1 MPVRAATTPNFCSW
15 ARASPIPTS
24 PLHRSDR
31 NFANSSTDLYEIFIN
46 SGHSVQMRPTLKS
59 TIGAMLDS
67 FGTHRATT
75 PPSGEIAMAAHLAA
89 LFKSLKID
97 LVIDVG
103 ADQGQFGTL
112 LRDHVGYTG
121 PIASFEPIPASF
133 ATLQHR
139 ASIDPMWQVE
149 HAALGEALG
158 DLPLNV
164 IDLQNFRPVPP
175 PNTQRLP
182 ARHTAQIKRQT
193 IPVRTLDDIV
203 PALRTRTRAR
213 HIFLK
218 LDDQRARSRHITR
231 WRARARYHRRH
242 PDRTLHRSP
251 VRRSAP
257 LSRAALLF
265 SGEAFHPEPV
275 LSHRSRNQ
283 HPTQPLHLLHGQH
296 QPPVNPAANL
306 AIVGAATG
314 ACIEKLSS
322 YGCISPHTWGQ
333 GGQHRR

>member
-1 MPVRAATTPNFCSW
+1 
-15 ARASPIPTS
+15 
-24 PLHRSDR
+24 
-31 NFANSSTDLYEIFIN
+31 
-46 SGHSVQMRPTLKS
+46 MRPTLKS

-75 PPSGEIAMAAHLAA
+75 PPSGDIAMAAHLAA

-164 IDLQNFRPVPP
+164 IDLQNFRPAPP

-218 LDDQRARSRHITR
+218 LDTNARDRAILHGGEHALGTIAAIQTEL
-231 WRARARYHRRH
+231 YT
-242 PDRTLHRSP
+242 DRQFEDLPHYLGL
-251 VRRSAP
+251 
-257 LSRAALLF
+257 LSYFQAKHFTPNQFFPTAAETNTQPTHF
-265 SGEAFHPEPV
+265 TCCMV
-275 LSHRSRNQ
+275 NTSHR
-283 HPTQPLHLLHGQH
+283 
-296 QPPVNPAANL
+296 
-306 AIVGAATG
+306 
-314 ACIEKLSS
+314 
-322 YGCISPHTWGQ
+322 
-333 GGQHRR
+333 